1 MKPKELYEILL
12 STGAKIGSVLTT
24 EKATPVEI
32 FIENK
37 ADRFIERVHQ
47 SKSEDERNLSNE
59 WCDIWTDIYGLGLVK
74 GYIIGQLFDFTD
86 PEILKNI
93 EVIKKELVKE
103 GLFDFLPRLR
113 QSREKKAA

>member
-1 MKPKELYEILL
+1 MKPKELYERFSIA
-12 STGAKIGSVLTT
+12 GAKIGSVLTT

-47 SKSEDERNLSNE
+47 NKSKDKRNLSNE

-74 GYIIGQLFDFTD
+74 GYIIGQLFDFID
-86 PEILKNI
+86 PEILGNLEI
-93 EVIKKELVKE
+93 IKKQLVKE
-103 GLFDFLPRLR
+103 GLFDFTPRMR
-113 QSREKKAA
+113 QSREKAA